1 MKRSVCIFAFL
12 LVLGFSFHTHA
23 ITQYY
28 HKVVANDVEEL
39 NKLGTAL
46 HISGL
51 SGWPVSNQEIDG
63 PDEKIDGVD
72 FYTIDTEVIQIDAN
86 NQKII
91 YHLAVKNIKINGRG
105 LTGTL
110 PSLSFALLEGFNLND
125 NKITGSIPTF
135 NFPVCTGLSLNRNQ
149 LTGKIPVFDMP
160 ELLTLDLQINQLT
173 GPLPSSFPPKLVNL
187 LLTDNQLDG
196 ELPALSLQH
205 LQYFMASRNKF
216 SGSIPNFD
224 FPMLST
230 FELEENNLTGTIPNF
245 NFPIAWHIRLTAN
258 QLTGNIPDFKLPELS
273 NLALGDNNLTGEI
286 PTFNMPKLILLNVK
300 NNQLEGTFNSSGLPK
315 LYSLYLQ
322 NNNISGIPGL
332 KINSPDLTYVDISGN
347 KLTFEDLEPNMGI
360 GRISYTYN
368 NQQRVPCYAL
378 VQGTNTKVSVQVG
391 GTVNSY
397 QWYKTIDGK
406 SAKIEGATQEE
417 LVTPSEAGASYHCK
431 ITNSLVPGIS
441 IYSELSKLLAC
452 TEVAGFNFCIE
463 NGQWNGTEGTT
474 RITNTNT
481 VIINDYLVFSGTM
494 TIDTLNF
501 SIAAN
506 GQFYINNIPIP
517 GGSTGKF
524 VLAEGEFRL
533 SLSEEDEKIR
543 NFLNNLASYPAQL
556 FGVSLN
562 IEELQFFTRHDT
574 VGIKTAC
581 SVHIPWASTGCGVY
595 GIYEPGAN
603 LKLKSL
609 EITNKGIFNL
619 AFETEN
625 IGLFKKDYCIKN
637 ITLEYDWVK
646 DVLIAGGQI
655 SLPFLA
661 EIGGGLRMEKGFIDS
676 VAWSVE
682 GGADALLHTIPVG
695 FGTLGVK
702 GCYGHI
708 AGLYN
713 PNILKPLDL
722 DVHLGGIFSDIKT
735 DDAYKITGDARIN
748 WPKIFEI
755 NGVFQG
761 LKPLEDLPFQLQGD
775 GRVTYQVSDN
785 LLEIA
790 YSGKF
795 LTADEQT
802 WLASGGGSLTI
813 NLDKEN
819 PGSSGT
825 FSGEITLPKIGD
837 FWPFSWFNTL
847 TFGTYMATF
856 NNDKHLVHGVLYHH
870 PGAGNTAEGDMLFKV
885 YYIVNTQ
892 KQFYE
897 QGYLTFPETSQ
908 VNIAVETKSA
918 TVNNTLTDTISV
930 PGNCTFGV
938 IEIKGID
945 KIPASTITSPNGK
958 VFSATSIADSVLYTQ
973 SANNKSAF
981 WSILSPLAG
990 YWLIT
995 LEDAAPNDSV
1005 ISHFQHKTPQFAF
1018 SAQQTGNLVN
1028 LQWNPAQLAS
1038 EQVVNFFFDTDNVG
1052 FNGIMVGAYAAAQGS
1067 ANIVLSE
1074 KYPGCSYYVYAQA
1087 ITPSGAVETY
1097 AGYPIENPQPALAP
1111 PGNIVSAFNT
1121 QTGNID
1127 ISWTP
1132 VLSAVADGYIV
1143 TLADPEG
1150 NDSVLVM
1157 PDPNATG
1164 ISLYIEDYQRKHA
1177 IIETYNSFGKT
1188 GCGYILPSLITGL
1201 NNAGLPNTERETII
1215 VYPNPASAKTTV
1227 RFTSRNSSDY
1237 TINLVDFNGKPVT
1250 AAVSGHTLAGTCE
1263 REFDLAHLPAG
1274 IYFFVVRY
1282 NNQQLVAKC
1291 ILSK

>member
-1 MKRSVCIFAFL
+1 MNRSVCIISFL
-12 LVLGFSFHTHA
+12 LLSVISFHSLA
-23 ITQYY
+23 VTQYY
-28 HKVVANDVEEL
+28 HKVVASDAEEL
-39 NKLGTAL
+39 NKLDTAL

-51 SGWPVSNQEIDG
+51 SGWPVSDQEISG
-63 PDEKIDGVD
+63 ADEKIEGVD
-72 FYTIDTEVIQIDAN
+72 FFKIDTTVIQIDLN

-91 YHLAVKNIKINGRG
+91 YHLAVKNIKLNGRG
-105 LTGTL
+105 LTGTI

-135 NFPVCTGLSLNRNQ
+135 KFPVCTTLSLNRNQ

-160 ELLTLDLQINQLT
+160 ELLTLDLMVNQLT

-196 ELPALSLQH
+196 ELPTLSLNQ
-205 LQYFMASRNKF
+205 LQFFMASRNKF
-216 SGSIPNFD
+216 SGNIPNFE
-224 FPMLST
+224 FPMLNT
-230 FELEENNLTGTIPNF
+230 LELEENNLTGIIPNL
-245 NFPIAWHIRLTAN
+245 NFPQAWNIRLTAN
-258 QLTGNIPDFKLPELS
+258 QLTGNIPDFNLPVLS

-300 NNQLEGTFNSSGLPK
+300 NNQLEGTFNSSGLPM

-322 NNNISGIPGL
+322 NNNISDIPGL
-332 KINSPDLTYVDISGN
+332 KINSPDLIYVDISGN
-347 KLTFEDLEPNMGI
+347 KLTFEDLEPNLGI

-368 NQQRVPCYAL
+368 NQQRVSCNAR
-378 VQGTNTKVSVQVG
+378 VQGTNIEVSVQVG
-391 GTVNSY
+391 GTENSY
-397 QWYKTIDGK
+397 QWYKVIDGK

-417 LVTPSEAGASYHCK
+417 LVTPSEAGASYYCK
-431 ITNSLVPGIS
+431 ITNSLVPGMS
-441 IYSELSKLLAC
+441 LYSELSKLLSCA
-452 TEVAGFNFCIE
+452 EVAGFNFCIE
-463 NGQWNGTEGTT
+463 DGQWNGTEGTT

-517 GGSTGKF
+517 GRSTGKF
-524 VLAEGEFRL
+524 VLAEGEFQL

-543 NFLNNLASYPAQL
+543 NFLNNVASYPAQL

-574 VGIKTAC
+574 IGIKTAC

-595 GIYEPGAN
+595 GVYEPGAY

-609 EITNKGIFNL
+609 EITNKGILNL

-661 EIGGGLRMEKGFIDS
+661 EIGGGFRMEKGFIDS

-695 FGTLGVK
+695 FGTLGIK

-713 PNILKPLDL
+713 PNIIQPLDL
-722 DVHLGGIFSDIKT
+722 DVKLGGIFSDIET
-735 DDAYKITGDARIN
+735 DDLYKVTGDARIN

-755 NGVFQG
+755 NGVLQAF
-761 LKPLEDLPFQLQGD
+761 KPLDELPFQLQGD
-775 GRVTYQVSDN
+775 ARVTYLVSDN
-785 LLEIA
+785 LLEMA

-802 WLASGGGSLTI
+802 WLALGGGSLTI
-813 NLDKEN
+813 NLDNEN

-825 FSGEITLPKIGD
+825 FSGKITLPKIGD

-870 PGAGNTAEGDMLFKV
+870 PGGGNTAEGDMLFKV

-897 QGYLTFPETSQ
+897 EGYLTFPETSQ
-908 VNIAVETKSA
+908 VVIAVETKSA
-918 TVNNTLTDTISV
+918 VANNTLTDTISV
-930 PGNCTFGV
+930 PENCAFGV
-938 IEIKGID
+938 IEVKGID
-945 KIPASTITSPNGK
+945 NIPVSTITSPNGK
-958 VFSATSIADSVLYTQ
+958 FFSASSVADSVLYTQ

-981 WSILSPLAG
+981 WSILSPVTG
-990 YWLIT
+990 KWLIT
-995 LEDAAPNDSV
+995 LENAVTNDSV
-1005 ISHFQHKTPQFAF
+1005 ISHFQHKTPQFDF
-1018 SAQQTGNLVN
+1018 TVQQTGNMVN

-1038 EQVVNFFFDTDNVG
+1038 EQIVHFFFDTDNVG
-1052 FNGIMVGAYAAAQGS
+1052 FNGIMAGSYTAEEGS

-1074 KYPGCSYYVYAQA
+1074 KYAGCSYYVYVQA
-1087 ITPSGAVETY
+1087 ITPAGAIETY
-1097 AGYPIENPQPALAP
+1097 AVNPVKNPQPALAP
-1111 PGNIVSAFNT
+1111 PENIISAFNA

-1132 VLSAVADGYIV
+1132 ALSAEADGYIV
-1143 TLADPEG
+1143 TIADQQG
-1150 NDSVLVM
+1150 NDTVFVI
-1157 PDPNATG
+1157 PDPNTTG
-1164 ISLYIEDYQRKHA
+1164 ISLYLADYQRKHA

-1201 NNAGLPNTERETII
+1201 NNAGLPETVRETIL
-1215 VYPNPASAKTTV
+1215 VYPNPACAKTTV
-1227 RFTSRNSSDY
+1227 RFTTRNSSDY

-1250 AAVSGHTLAGTCE
+1250 NAVFGYTHAGTCE

-1282 NNQQLVAKC
+1282 NNQQFVAKC